1 MDAVVFDARPYQ
13 HEGREPFA
21 YIMKALEDVAAGQPF
36 VLVNTFDPKPLEA
49 VMEARGY
56 AFTVEQFA
64 EDHYVVTFTQT
75 EQARSGEIPVVDRR
89 EMAPDKMVF
98 QIAGVLRRMRR
109 GETFVVWVDAIPDA
123 NMLNVIKTAG
133 ATIEQDSHWT
143 GNGHRLKIVR
153 QHPTS

>member
-1 MDAVVFDARPYQ
+1 MDAVTFDARPYQ

-21 YIMKALEDVAAGQPF
+21 YIMKALEDVKDGQSF
-36 VLVNTFDPKPLEA
+36 ILVNTFDPRPLEA

-56 AFTVEQFA
+56 AYTVEKLA
-64 EDHYVVTFTQT
+64 DDHYVVTFTQT
-75 EQARSGEIPVVDRR
+75 PEAQRGELPIVDRR

-109 GETFVVWVDAIPDA
+109 GETFVVWVTDIPQA

-133 ATIEQDSHWT
+133 ATIEEDAGWT
-143 GNGHRLKIVR
+143 GDGHRLKIVR
-153 QHPTS
+153 EHPTH